1 MSANYS
7 PADWGIPAETVFR
20 GNDDLLGQE
29 QLTPASPAQGK
40 VLFNFTLLMN
50 IVT

>member
-7 PADWGIPAETVFR
+7 PEDWEIPIETVFR
-20 GNDDLLGQE
+20 SKDDLLGQE
-29 QLTPASPAQGK
+29 QLTPPVPAQGK
-40 VLFNFTLLMN
+40 IFFNFTPLN